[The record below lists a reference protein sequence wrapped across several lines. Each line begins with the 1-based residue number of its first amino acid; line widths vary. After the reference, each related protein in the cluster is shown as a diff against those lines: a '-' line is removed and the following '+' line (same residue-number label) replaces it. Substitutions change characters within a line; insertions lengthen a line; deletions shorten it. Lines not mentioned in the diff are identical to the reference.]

1 MRPRKTQRHVPFPC
15 PVCGQPMA
23 KVIDTRPYQGTLRR
37 RRSCPAGHIA
47 ITREALQAA

>member
-1 MRPRKTQRHVPFPC
+1 MRPPKLQRHVPFPC